1 MSFATHEI
9 REAVVFLGAA
19 GLIVP
24 IINRMRVSPA
34 LGFLAVGLIVGPFGL
49 GRLAETIPW
58 VELFVIEDKR
68 AVRFAAEFGVIFLLF
83 MIGLELSLERLR
95 AMWRIAFLVGGA
107 QVLLSAAGI
116 AAIAFYSGYL
126 LDVAIVLGSAFAMS
140 STAIIMHL
148 LTEAG
153 RLGAPAGQTSFGV
166 LLFQDLAVVPILFMV
181 SAFGL
186 DANAVGPAIAL
197 ALGKAILVII
207 VILGVGRLIAR
218 PLFGIV
224 AGARSR
230 ELFLATVLLTI
241 IGAAASA
248 DAADFSPALGAF
260 LAGLLLADTEYRPRI
275 AVDIEPFKGLLLG
288 VFFVA
293 VGLSIEFAE
302 LIADWDKILAW
313 AFGVMAL
320 KAVCVYALVRL
331 AGQAPCVAFE
341 TAALLAPIGEFSF
354 VVSELSLSLGVIYE
368 DTAQFALIVASLT
381 MAMAPLMALSAR
393 WLVSRFAARGE
404 PETFALFPDQISD
417 HVIVVGYG
425 RVGREIG
432 ALLDNQEIAHV
443 AIDLDARRV
452 AGLRAQGFSIYH
464 GDARQYEILSRLG
477 VEQAAALVVTMDDAK
492 TTLQTVKAAH
502 RDWPDLPIFARVR
515 DEAHANALLKAGAK
529 SVILEAREA
538 ALQLGETVL
547 VGVGLP
553 ESVARDLVAERR
565 LITQASSAS
574 GKALP
579 IG

>member
-1 MSFATHEI
+1 MSFATQEI

-24 IINRMRVSPA
+24 LIHRLRVSPA
-34 LGFLAVGLIVGPFGL
+34 LGFLAIGFIVGPFGL
-49 GRLAETIPW
+49 GRLAETAPW
-58 VELFVIEDKR
+58 VEWLVIEDKHT
-68 AVRFAAEFGVIFLLF
+68 VRFAAEFGVIFLLF

-107 QVLLSAAGI
+107 QVLLCAAGI
-116 AAIAFYSGYL
+116 AAVAYYSGYL
-126 LDVAIVLGSAFAMS
+126 LDVSIVLGSAFAMS

-153 RLGAPAGQTSFGV
+153 RLGTPVGQTSFGV

-186 DANAVGPAIAL
+186 DTSAVAPAIAL
-197 ALGKAILVII
+197 ALGKAILVI
-207 VILGVGRLIAR
+207 VAILGVGRLVAR
-218 PLFGIV
+218 PLFRLV

-241 IGAAASA
+241 IGAAAAA
-248 DAADFSPALGAF
+248 DAAEFSPALGAF

-293 VGLSIEFAE
+293 VGLSIDFAE
-302 LIADWDKILAW
+302 VVADWDKILAW

-381 MAMAPLMALSAR
+381 MALAPLMALSAH
-393 WLVSRFAARGE
+393 WLASRFAARGE
-404 PETFALFPDQISD
+404 PESFALFPDQISD
-417 HVIVVGYG
+417 HIIVVGYG

-432 ALLDNQEIAHV
+432 ELLDNQEIAHV
-443 AIDLDARRV
+443 AIDVDARRV
-452 AGLRAQGFSIYH
+452 ASLRAQGFSIYH

-477 VEQAAALVVTMDDAK
+477 VEQASALVVTMDDAK
-492 TTLQTVKAAH
+492 TTLQTVKAAR
-502 RDWPDLPIFARVR
+502 RDWPELPIFARVR
-515 DEAHANALLKAGAK
+515 DEAHANALLEAGAT
-529 SVILEAREA
+529 SVILETREA
-538 ALQLGETVL
+538 ALQLAETVL
-547 VGVGLP
+547 IGVGMP

-565 LITQASSAS
+565 MIAQASPAS
-574 GKALP
+574 GKSLLA
-579 IG
+579 G

>member
-24 IINRMRVSPA
+24 AIHRLRISPT
-34 LGFLAVGLIVGPFGL
+34 LGFLAVGVIVGPFGL
-49 GRLAETIPW
+49 GRLAETVPW
-58 VELFVIEDKR
+58 VEALVIEDKR
-68 AVRFAAEFGVIFLLF
+68 TVRFAAEFGVIFLLF
-83 MIGLELSLERLR
+83 MIGLELSFERLR

-107 QVLLSAAGI
+107 QVVLCAAGI
-116 AAIAFYSGYL
+116 AAIAHFSGYL
-126 LDVAIVLGSAFAMS
+126 PDISVVLGSAFAMS

-148 LTEAG
+148 LTETG
-153 RLGAPAGQTSFGV
+153 RLGTPVGQMSFGV

-181 SAFGL
+181 SALRL
-186 DANAVGPAIAL
+186 DADAVGPAIAF

-207 VILGVGRLIAR
+207 VILPVGRLVAR
-218 PLFGIV
+218 PLLRIV
-224 AGARSR
+224 AGAKSR

-241 IGAAASA
+241 IGAAAAA
-248 DAADFSPALGAF
+248 DAAEFSPALGAF

-293 VGLSIEFAE
+293 VGLSIDVTA
-302 LIADWDKILAW
+302 IVADWRVILAW

-320 KAVCVYALVRL
+320 KAVCVYALARL
-331 AGQAPCVAFE
+331 ARQPPSVAFE
-341 TAALLAPIGEFSF
+341 TAALLGPIGEFSF
-354 VVSELSLSLGVIYE
+354 VVTELAQSLGVIYE

-381 MAMAPLMALSAR
+381 MAMAPLMALGAR
-393 WLVSRFAARGE
+393 WLVSRFARGE
-404 PETFALFPDQISD
+404 PESFDLFPDQISD

-425 RVGREIG
+425 RVGQDIG
-432 ALLDNQEIAHV
+432 DLLDSQEITHV
-443 AIDLDARRV
+443 AIDVDARRV
-452 AGLRAQGFSIYH
+452 AQLRAQGFSIYH
-464 GDARQYEILSRLG
+464 GDARQYEILARLG

-492 TTLQTVKAAH
+492 TTLQTVDAAH

-515 DEAHANALLKAGAK
+515 DEAHAAALLKAGAT

-565 LITQASSAS
+565 MIAQEPSAS
-574 GKALP
+574 EKTIVGQ
-579 IG
+579 